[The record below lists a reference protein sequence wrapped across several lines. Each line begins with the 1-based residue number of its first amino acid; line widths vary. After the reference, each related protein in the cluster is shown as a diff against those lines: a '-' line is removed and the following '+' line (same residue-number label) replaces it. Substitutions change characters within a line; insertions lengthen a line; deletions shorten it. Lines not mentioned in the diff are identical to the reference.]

1 VNLVEDGAVD
11 ALATAVME
19 RYPAMTGLTPH
30 VYPTSAVDG
39 AGLAPS

>member
-1 VNLVEDGAVD
+1 
-11 ALATAVME
+11 VME